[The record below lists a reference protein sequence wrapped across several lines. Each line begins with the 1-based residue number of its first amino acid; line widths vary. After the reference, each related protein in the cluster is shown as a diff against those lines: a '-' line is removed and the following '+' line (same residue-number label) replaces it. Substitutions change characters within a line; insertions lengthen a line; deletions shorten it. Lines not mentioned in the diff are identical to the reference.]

1 MIFNAITTD
10 YNKVYD
16 FISSS
21 KDFNLLDERKKN
33 KFLISIEEIFVNI
46 ASYAYK
52 DKDIS
57 ENEKKVNI
65 SIFKEDG
72 LIKVIF
78 KDSGAFFNPLD
89 RQDPDVTLA
98 AKERNI
104 GGLGIYLVKKNT
116 DFAQYERKDNKNMF
130 VIGMKI

>member
-1 MIFNAITTD
+1 MIFNATTNE

-33 KFLISIEEIFVNI
+33 KFLISIEEVFVNI

-52 DKDIS
+52 DSDLS
-57 ENEKKVNI
+57 EDERKVNI

-72 LIKVIF
+72 LVKVIF
-78 KDSGAFFNPLD
+78 KDKGAFFNPLE
-89 RQDPDVTLA
+89 QKDPDVTLE
-98 AKERNI
+98 AKEREI
-104 GGLGIYLVKKNT
+104 GGLGIYLVKKST
-116 DFAQYERKDNKNMF
+116 DFAYYERKDDINLF
-130 VIGMKI
+130 VIGIKI